1 MNRIWRVRDA
11 SLRGDGI
18 PLLVGI
24 VNATPDSFFD
34 GGRHGTPEAAY
45 AHGMR
50 LAEEGA
56 DLLDV
61 GGESTRPGAT
71 PADSAEERRRIEPV
85 VTSLVAQG
93 VRVCIDTRH
102 ADVARAALDRGAC
115 AINDV
120 SGLADPTMLA
130 LCREFSCGA
139 CAMHMRGTPASMQ
152 SDTAYADLESEVAGF
167 LTGIVERWAQARLP
181 AESLALDPGV
191 GFGKSATQNHHLV
204 GATARFRQKFPA
216 HPWYLGLSRKS
227 WIAPLAAKNS
237 DRLAGSLGGAL
248 AAAQAGCDILRVHD
262 VAQTREAIRAFQA
275 CRERS

>member
-1 MNRIWRVRDA
+1 MDRIWRVRDA
-11 SLRGDGI
+11 SLRGGEI

-56 DLLDV
+56 GLLDV
-61 GGESTRPGAT
+61 GGESTRPGAA
-71 PADSAEERRRIEPV
+71 PVDPSEERGRIEPV
-85 VTSLVAQG
+85 VKSLVAQG

-102 ADVARAALDRGAC
+102 ADVARAALDVGAC

-120 SGLADPTMLA
+120 SGLADPAMLD
-130 LCREFSCGA
+130 LCRQYGAGA
-139 CAMHMRGTPASMQ
+139 CAMHMRGIPSTMQ
-152 SDTAYADLESEVAGF
+152 ADTAYLDLESEVSDFLAEIVNRWRLAG
-167 LTGIVERWAQARLP
+167 LP
-181 AESLALDPGV
+181 ADSLALDPGI
-191 GFGKSATQNHHLV
+191 GFGKSAAQNHHLV
-204 GATARFRQKFPA
+204 RATARFRQKLPD

-227 WIAPLAAKNS
+227 WIAPLAAQGS

-262 VAQTREAIRAFQA
+262 VAQTREAIRAFQV
-275 CRERS
+275 CTEGS